1 MLLLVAA
8 ALRGSHMATGR
19 CHGASAIA
27 EISKFDQLM
36 AGEQVVDDRWRDEA
50 RPVKWAPHS
59 APCGYGAAELTAQL
73 VDPAITAGTDPRELH
88 LVKGVAAIQ
97 TNLGTRRCAD
107 RLIPCS
113 PRAP

>member
-1 MLLLVAA
+1 
-8 ALRGSHMATGR
+8 MATSGR

-36 AGEQVVDDRWRDEA
+36 AGEQVVDDTRQVRGGA
-50 RPVKWAPHS
+50 TRLAPS
-59 APCGYGAAELTAQL
+59 SGRRTRRRAATLYGVAELTAQL
-73 VDPAITAGTDPRELH
+73 VDPAITAGTDSRELH